1 LHEAISGQSKKD
13 FFAKIC
19 IAYKEANE
27 SEYWLWLIESSG
39 ILPYN
44 MDQEKALC
52 KEIIKMLAKTKI
64 TTENNMT
71 FDRL

>member
-39 ILPYN
+39 MAPCDIVK
-44 MDQEKALC
+44 EKALC

-64 TTENNMT
+64 TTENNIT
-71 FDRL
+71 FDR